1 LDPRDFLLKY
11 EVAVEATG
19 RGNACKVKALVLSLR
34 GPAQHWYS
42 NLPNGHIRAWDQL
55 RAELSTVFWA
65 AKPDKVNSCDFHN
78 LEQGGSTLQEYLHCL
93 VRLRARAPDVA
104 EKTII
109 NATVVGLS
117 LGLGEEYLE
126 CYKSKT
132 IDKLLQI
139 MQEYC
144 ISDKGKQQRL
154 EEMNKQRSRNHDW
167 ARPH

>member
-1 LDPRDFLLKY
+1 MLQRGHPPIIWWRVGPPRFPP
-11 EVAVEATG
+11 EVRSGSRSNRMWRRVQG
-19 RGNACKVKALVLSLR
+19 QSPRSFVK

-55 RAELSTVFWA
+55 RAELSAVFWA

-109 NATVVGLS
+109 NAAVAGLS
-117 LGLGEEYLE
+117 LGPT
-126 CYKSKT
+126 KST
-132 IDKLLQI
+132 
-139 MQEYC
+139 
-144 ISDKGKQQRL
+144 S
-154 EEMNKQRSRNHDW
+154 NAASR
-167 ARPH
+167 RPSTSFCR